1 MSITIEER
9 KCQQAEARRLAAE
22 VYIACGKAIIAQEA
36 AVQLVWDL
44 GDILHKEREEN
55 PATFGAWCAGAGVG
69 DAMAA
74 QALRI
79 RKLSETRNGILLANN
94 MRQAL
99 FEVLVPDKINVDG
112 ERVELAPPQD
122 WRKWVNAS
130 RVWVRKLEVGLQEMD
145 VEAFVRETEAV
156 WRVLCDAREKV
167 GAKAGPHPPVGNPP
181 RG

>member
-1 MSITIEER
+1 MNITIEER

-22 VYIACGKAIIAQEA
+22 IIVACEKAVIAQET

-44 GDILHKEREEN
+44 GDILHKERDEN
-55 PATFGAWCAGAGVG
+55 PSTFTAWLAGAGVD
-69 DAMAA
+69 DAMAE
-74 QALRI
+74 QAIRI
-79 RKLSETRNGILLANN
+79 RKLSETRNGVLVGNN

-99 FEVLVPDKINVDG
+99 FEVLVPDKVNVDG
-112 ERVELAPPQD
+112 DRVELAPPQD

-167 GAKAGPHPPVGNPP
+167 AAKAGPHPPSGNPP
-181 RG
+181 LG